1 MCIPVRSEGVWVAPV
16 AAEVVNEVHW
26 DLNPC
31 ISPDR
36 GSLQATVLYTHSR
49 QSVLTDTECV
59 TGVCSLSH
67 VLYTAH
73 TAMNVH
79 VHDSTY
85 VQSNVCSCLIPR
97 LSLLLCH

>member
-1 MCIPVRSEGVWVAPV
+1 MYIPVRREGVWVAPV
-16 AAEVVNEVHW
+16 AAEVVYKVHW

-59 TGVCSLSH
+59 TGVHVCRLSH

-73 TAMNVH
+73 SQECT
-79 VHDSTY
+79 
-85 VQSNVCSCLIPR
+85 
-97 LSLLLCH
+97 